1 MIASSLSV
9 MSPLSVMMMLSRGM
23 IITND
28 CQLPLCDEPPVQHL
42 LPVHLNQVLS
52 HLAHQA
58 ALYLLVHLHQRSMIH
73 YDQHL

>member
-1 MIASSLSV
+1 MIE
-9 MSPLSVMMMLSRGM
+9 
-23 IITND
+23 ITND

-42 LPVHLNQVLS
+42 LPVHLDQVLS

-58 ALYLLVHLHQRSMIH
+58 ALHLLVHLHQRSIIH